1 MPVCINTPWYTFV
14 PPVQAAT
21 GTVVDASA
29 VPVPIMG
36 GIVAECK
43 KFEYAGA
50 GLRVD
55 AIVAQNNITM
65 DQFLTWNTAVDKT
78 FPSVWAQYWCC
89 VGI

>member
-1 MPVCINTPWYTFV
+1 M
-14 PPVQAAT
+14 
-21 GTVVDASA
+21 DASA

-36 GIVAECK
+36 GIVAECN
-43 KFEYAGA
+43 KFEFVGS

-78 FPSVWAQYWCC
+78 NPSVWAQYWCC
-89 VGI
+89 VGA